1 MSEGGSSMLREQ
13 QLDTESA
20 EPPSLTG
27 LLLSTR

>member
-27 LLLSTR
+27 FRP